1 MKNAINRAL
10 AAKKT
15 KVFFSA
21 LCLLV
26 SMTSCAQSKS
36 TAKSGSTTKETQV
49 IKMDGGN
56 VIVVNTS
63 DSTVGKHKRINSMTI
78 TKSGNDNGNT
88 VYMVK
93 SDGGTTIATSLETY
107 RSLLTDTLPEF
118 QSLSKLKNLSKL
130 PVLAPDSM
138 PQFPGGMSAMM
149 TYLMENVKYPKDAK
163 KAKKE
168 GRTICS
174 FVITKEGKVTEAHV
188 VKSSGTES
196 LDNEAL
202 RVVNNMPEWEPG
214 KENGEPV
221 NVHYSIPVVF
231 KLK

>member
-15 KVFFSA
+15 KVLFSA

-26 SMTSCAQSKS
+26 SISVCAGSKKN
-36 TAKSGSTTKETQV
+36 AKSDSSTIQTKVVKVE
-49 IKMDGGN
+49 DGN
-56 VIVVNTS
+56 VVVVNTTES
-63 DSTVGKHKRINSMTI
+63 GKKCSTSVTVTR
-78 TKSGNDNGNT
+78 NGNEKRNN
-88 VYMVK
+88 VYVVK
-93 SDGGTTIATSLETY
+93 SDVKSDSKTTIATSIEAEVK
-107 RSLLTDTLPEF
+107 PE
-118 QSLSKLKNLSKL
+118 L

-138 PQFPGGMSAMM
+138 PEFPGGMSAMM
-149 TYLMENVKYPKDAK
+149 TYLMDNVKYPADAK
-163 KAKKE
+163 KDKKE
-168 GRTICS
+168 GRVACS
-174 FVITKEGKVTEAHV
+174 FVITKEGKVTDAHV

-202 RVVNNMPEWEPG
+202 RVVNNMPDWKPG

-221 NVHYSIPVVF
+221 NVHYTIPVVF

>member
-1 MKNAINRAL
+1 MANGKC
-10 AAKKT
+10 
-15 KVFFSA
+15 KVSQR
-21 LCLLV
+21 C
-26 SMTSCAQSKS
+26 QKS
-36 TAKSGSTTKETQV
+36 E
-49 IKMDGGN
+49 
-56 VIVVNTS
+56 
-63 DSTVGKHKRINSMTI
+63 
-78 TKSGNDNGNT
+78 
-88 VYMVK
+88 
-93 SDGGTTIATSLETY
+93 
-107 RSLLTDTLPEF
+107 
-118 QSLSKLKNLSKL
+118 
-130 PVLAPDSM
+130 
-138 PQFPGGMSAMM
+138 
-149 TYLMENVKYPKDAK
+149 
-163 KAKKE
+163 KE

>member
-15 KVFFSA
+15 KVLFSA

-26 SMTSCAQSKS
+26 SISVCA
-36 TAKSGSTTKETQV
+36 
-49 IKMDGGN
+49 
-56 VIVVNTS
+56 
-63 DSTVGKHKRINSMTI
+63 
-78 TKSGNDNGNT
+78 
-88 VYMVK
+88 K
-93 SDGGTTIATSLETY
+93 SDGEATIATSLEA
-107 RSLLTDTLPEF
+107 DVKPE
-118 QSLSKLKNLSKL
+118 L

-138 PQFPGGMSAMM
+138 PEFPGGVSAMM
-149 TYLMENVKYPKDAK
+149 TYLRDNVKYPADAK
-163 KAKKE
+163 KDKKE
-168 GRTICS
+168 GRVACS
-174 FVITKEGKVTEAHV
+174 FVITKEGKVTDAHV

-202 RVVNNMPEWEPG
+202 RVVNNMPDWKPG

-221 NVHYSIPVVF
+221 NVHYTIPVVF

>member
-15 KVFFSA
+15 KVLFSA

-26 SMTSCAQSKS
+26 SISVCA
-36 TAKSGSTTKETQV
+36 E
-49 IKMDGGN
+49 
-56 VIVVNTS
+56 
-63 DSTVGKHKRINSMTI
+63 
-78 TKSGNDNGNT
+78 
-88 VYMVK
+88 
-93 SDGGTTIATSLETY
+93 
-107 RSLLTDTLPEF
+107 
-118 QSLSKLKNLSKL
+118 
-130 PVLAPDSM
+130 VLAPDSM
-138 PQFPGGMSAMM
+138 PEFPGGMSAMM
-149 TYLMENVKYPKDAK
+149 TYLMDNVKYPADAK
-163 KAKKE
+163 KDKKE
-168 GRTICS
+168 GRVVCS

-202 RVVNNMPEWEPG
+202 RVVNNMPDWKPG

>member
-10 AAKKT
+10 AAKKNAINRALAAKKM
-15 KVFFSA
+15 KVLFSA

-36 TAKSGSTTKETQV
+36 TAISGSTTKETQV

-93 SDGGTTIATSLETY
+93 SDGGTIIASSLEA
-107 RSLLTDTLPEF
+107 DVKPE
-118 QSLSKLKNLSKL
+118 L

-138 PQFPGGMSAMM
+138 PEFPGGMSAMM
-149 TYLMENVKYPKDAK
+149 TYLMDNVKYPADAK
-163 KAKKE
+163 KDKKE
-168 GRTICS
+168 GRVACS
-174 FVITKEGKVTEAHV
+174 FVITKEGKVTDAHV

-202 RVVNNMPEWEPG
+202 RVVNNMPDWKPG

-221 NVHYSIPVVF
+221 NVHYTIPVVF
-231 KLK
+231 ILK

>member
-15 KVFFSA
+15 KVLFSA

-26 SMTSCAQSKS
+26 SISVCAGSK
-36 TAKSGSTTKETQV
+36 
-49 IKMDGGN
+49 N
-56 VIVVNTS
+56 
-63 DSTVGKHKRINSMTI
+63 
-78 TKSGNDNGNT
+78 
-88 VYMVK
+88 VK
-93 SDGGTTIATSLETY
+93 SDGEATIATSLEA
-107 RSLLTDTLPEF
+107 DVKPE
-118 QSLSKLKNLSKL
+118 L

-138 PQFPGGMSAMM
+138 PEFPGGMSAMM
-149 TYLMENVKYPKDAK
+149 TYLMDNVKYPADAK
-163 KAKKE
+163 KDKKE
-168 GRTICS
+168 GRVACS
-174 FVITKEGKVTEAHV
+174 FVITKEGKVTDAHV

-202 RVVNNMPEWEPG
+202 RVVNNMPDWKPG

-221 NVHYSIPVVF
+221 NVHYTIPVVF